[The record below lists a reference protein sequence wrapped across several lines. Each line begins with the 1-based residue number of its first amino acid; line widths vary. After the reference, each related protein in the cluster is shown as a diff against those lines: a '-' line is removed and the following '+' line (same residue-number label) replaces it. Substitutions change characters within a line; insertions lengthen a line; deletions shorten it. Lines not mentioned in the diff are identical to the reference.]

1 MAIPLLDLVGSPLI
15 LVPLL
20 ILVAIEALVMGRIG
34 WQQGRAAF
42 ADAAL
47 ANAVSFSV
55 TFVLGPLLLR
65 LGNDVA
71 LLLTALLLA
80 VPIEGVVL
88 MIRRRRPAATAFMAA
103 LVTNV
108 ASFVFVIVYALSL
121 LPL

>member
-1 MAIPLLDLVGSPLI
+1 MAIPLIELISSPLI

-20 ILVAIEALVMGRIG
+20 VLVVIEALVMGRIG

-47 ANAVSFSV
+47 ANVISFGV
-55 TFVLGPLLLR
+55 TILFGPLLLQI
-65 LGNDVA
+65 GNDV
-71 LLLTALLLA
+71 LLLLAALFLA
-80 VPIEGVVL
+80 VPIEGAVL
-88 MIRRRRPAATAFMAA
+88 MMRRRRPAAAAFLAA